1 MGRSLEFHWCIYGA
15 GQWRLFGVRGVH
27 MVSRIGD
34 QMVYEKGLRDAIM
47 VGCEMEETMIC
58 VLLYNL
64 VYLCSHM
71 ATTTFRR

>member
-1 MGRSLEFHWCIYGA
+1 MYIRAWAVAFVWCARRTYT
-15 GQWRLFGVRGVH
+15 
-27 MVSRIGD
+27 VSRIGD

-64 VYLCSHM
+64 VYLCSHHYNNLPPL
-71 ATTTFRR
+71 T